1 MASPLEPR
9 SPSPYPGAPTQ
20 CLTRSLRIPLQYR
33 PTDSSHL
40 SFPVLSSGSA
50 ALPHPVPFLDF
61 PISKSAEKSGLSED
75 HLVCLCACAR
85 AYVCMCACAYVCMC
99 ARAYVCMCARVHV
112 VRTCACTCVCVFP
125 ILWDPSAV
133 QHSAQYL
140 KTAISYIL
148 TSFLVIYGR
157 RASPVLVLHRDW
169 RQSKNV
175 CLSL

>member
-20 CLTRSLRIPLQYR
+20 CLTRSLRIPPQYR
-33 PTDSSHL
+33 PTDSSRL

-50 ALPHPVPFLDF
+50 ALPHPVLFLGF

-75 HLVCLCACAR
+75 HLVCLCA
-85 AYVCMCACAYVCMC
+85 C